1 MNRVLQNRASRKR
14 ALCTAGVG
22 VVVGATIVSCSFASA
37 FASTPTST
45 PTPTASTTPSSTPS
59 PAPSSSSTPSPAP
72 STSTPSPAPPSSS
85 APSGIP
91 TPSARSLATIKA
103 AGAAATSKRITAL
116 GAAITKVNG
125 DTYLTSSNKSTILNT
140 LNSDETAMTSLAS
153 KIAADTTL
161 TQASADVKSIYTE
174 YRVFAVALP
183 QARLTSES
191 DRLAGTALP
200 KLTAAQAKL
209 ESALTGTFAAK
220 STPALVADLA
230 DMSTRITAAQSAN
243 ASVAAD
249 ALAITPVDFDSNH
262 AVLSTIRNSEKTAVS
277 DAKKARDDA
286 KTVLAALHG
295 GS

>member
-22 VVVGATIVSCSFASA
+22 VVVGATIVACSFASA

-45 PTPTASTTPSSTPS
+45 PTPTPSTTPSTTPS
-59 PAPSSSSTPSPAP
+59 PAPSN
-72 STSTPSPAPPSSS
+72 SS

-91 TPSARSLATIKA
+91 TPSAHSLATIKA

-249 ALAITPVDFDSNH
+249 ALAITPADFDSNH
-262 AVLSTIRNSEKTAVS
+262 AVLSTIRNSEKTAVA